1 MTEPTSVDLTLW
13 VDVPMT
19 GLRPMWARTYQET
32 FPAPPPSTVFGML
45 LSLAGVERGN
55 RDRHSGVRMAIALA
69 ENADT
74 ELWQR
79 REKARLLRK
88 FRRVAQN
95 PGKGKIADPMADRR
109 PDYQELL
116 LGLQFWLWLDDT
128 YSQLSLSD
136 AVRSAL
142 DPDRRG
148 AVIRHGA
155 LCLGESSHMVNDI
168 RVDLPGGKG
177 RFVAPSERGDLT
189 MPVWTDHV
197 SDRSRMRTF
206 EIRDLDEVWRYP
218 PEDCWVDISP

>member
-1 MTEPTSVDLTLW
+1 
-13 VDVPMT
+13 
-19 GLRPMWARTYQET
+19 
-32 FPAPPPSTVFGML
+32 
-45 LSLAGVERGN
+45 
-55 RDRHSGVRMAIALA
+55 MAIALA

-88 FRRVAQN
+88 FRRIAQKRKN
-95 PGKGKIADPMADRR
+95 ADPLADRR

-148 AVIRHGA
+148 AMIRHGA

-168 RVDLPGGKG
+168 RVNLPGGQG
-177 RFVAPSERGDLT
+177 RFVAPSERGDLA

-197 SDRSRMRTF
+197 SDRSRVRTF
-206 EIRDLDEVWRYP
+206 EIRDLDDICRYP
-218 PEDCWVDISP
+218 PEDCWIEMAP